1 MNVCLS
7 ILIIAS
13 CGWKPRFRFRL
24 SNIFDLLRFAL
35 PVTGHYLLHYF
46 RDRSDAIIV
55 GKFFGVKL
63 LGYYTVAA
71 DLSRIVIE
79 KIIVFVNKV
88 AYPVFVKLQDEE
100 RELKRY
106 LLKLIYLLSS
116 FCMPA
121 MIGMAVISEEI
132 FLLIL
137 SDKWLPGLLLFR
149 LFCLVAIG
157 QSYMGIILNVLKA
170 KGKVRFVFNYSLI
183 SALLMPLS
191 FLIAVRYGIMG
202 IMCAWLTVYPIV
214 LTYLSWRTMKEL
226 RISLDE
232 LLRPIA
238 FPLIGAVIMG
248 VFMVAFRYLIL
259 SSEISFKGMMAS
271 ISVGIFV
278 YVGFMLAFSS
288 QIFHD
293 IKVITRDL
301 GFLKATTAGC
311 VGKRDSL

>member
-1 MNVCLS
+1 
-7 ILIIAS
+7 
-13 CGWKPRFRFRL
+13 
-24 SNIFDLLRFAL
+24 
-35 PVTGHYLLHYF
+35 
-46 RDRSDAIIV
+46 
-55 GKFFGVKL
+55 
-63 LGYYTVAA
+63 
-71 DLSRIVIE
+71 
-79 KIIVFVNKV
+79 
-88 AYPVFVKLQDEE
+88 
-100 RELKRY
+100 
-106 LLKLIYLLSS
+106 
-116 FCMPA
+116 MPA